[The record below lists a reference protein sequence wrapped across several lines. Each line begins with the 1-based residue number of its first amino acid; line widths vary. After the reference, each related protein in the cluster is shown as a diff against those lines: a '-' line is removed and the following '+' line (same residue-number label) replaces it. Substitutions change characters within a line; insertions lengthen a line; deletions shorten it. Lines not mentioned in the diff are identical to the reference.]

1 MKKIDFT
8 KTSRMMHKAGFAIRK
23 QSPAILIAAGVVGVV
38 ASTVMACKATTK
50 INDILTE
57 SKEDLDAVH
66 AAASKPETLPEGAV
80 YTEEDTKQDL
90 RIVYV
95 QTGIKFVKLYGPSAV
110 LGTLSLASI
119 LMSHRIICKRNVAL
133 AAAYATID
141 KGFKEYRG
149 RVVDR
154 FGNQVDKELRYNIKA
169 KTIEKNT
176 VDENGK
182 DKTVNEIVETAE
194 IDKYS
199 DYAKFFAEGNPYWEK
214 DAEYN
219 LMFLRK
225 QERYANDKLK
235 AKGYLFLSEV
245 YEMLGI
251 PETKASRVVGW
262 IYDESHPIGDNY
274 IDFGIYD
281 TNSLAKSYFVNGH
294 ERNIILDF
302 NVDGNIWELM

>member
-1 MKKIDFT
+1 MKKIDIT
-8 KTSRMMHKAGFAIRK
+8 KASRMMHKAGFAVRK

-38 ASTVMACKATTK
+38 ASTIMACKATTK
-50 INDILTE
+50 IIDILAE

-66 AAASKPETLPEGAV
+66 AAASKPETLPEGTV

-119 LMSHRIICKRNVAL
+119 LMSHRILSKRNVAL

-149 RVVDR
+149 RVVER
-154 FGNQVDKELRYNIKA
+154 FGDQVDKELRYNIKA

-176 VDENGK
+176 IDENGK

>member
-8 KTSRMMHKAGFAIRK
+8 KASWLMHKTGFAVRK
-23 QSPAILIAAGVVGVV
+23 HSPAILITAGVVGVV
-38 ASTVMACKATTK
+38 TSTVMACKATTK
-50 INDILTE
+50 INDIMDKA
-57 SKEDLDAVH
+57 KEDLDTIH
-66 AAASKPETLPEGAV
+66 SASSMPETLPEGSS

-90 RIVYV
+90 RVVYM

-110 LGTLSLASI
+110 LGTLSLTSI
-119 LMSHRIICKRNVAL
+119 LMSHRILSKRNVAL

-149 RVVDR
+149 RVVER
-154 FGNQVDKELRYNIKA
+154 FGDQIDKELKYNIKA
-169 KTIEKNT
+169 KTIEKNI
-176 VDENGK
+176 VDKNGQEQ
-182 DKTVNEIVETAE
+182 TVNEVVETAE

-219 LMFLRK
+219 LMFLRR

-245 YEMLGI
+245 YDMLGI
-251 PETKASRVVGW
+251 PETKASRIVGW
-262 IYDESHPIGDNY
+262 VYDKAHPIGDNY
-274 IDFGIYD
+274 VDFGIYD
-281 TNSLAKSYFVNGH
+281 TNDVAKSYFVNGH

-302 NVDGNIWELM
+302 NVDGNIWDLM

>member
-8 KTSRMMHKAGFAIRK
+8 KASRMMHKTSFTVCK
-23 QSPAILIAAGVVGVV
+23 HSPVILITAGVIGVV

-50 INDILTE
+50 INDILDKT
-57 SKEDLDAVH
+57 KEDLDVIH
-66 AAASKPETLPEGAV
+66 SASSKQENLPEGTV
-80 YTEEDTKQDL
+80 YTEYDTKQDL
-90 RIVYV
+90 RIVYI

-119 LMSHRIICKRNVAL
+119 LMSHRILSKRNVAL

-149 RVVDR
+149 RVIER
-154 FGNQVDKELRYNIKA
+154 FGEHVDKELKYNIKA

-176 VDENGK
+176 IDENGK
-182 DKTVNEIVETAE
+182 EQTVNEIVETAE
-194 IDKYS
+194 INKYS
-199 DYAKFFAEGNPYWEK
+199 DYAKFFCEGNPYWQK
-214 DAEYN
+214 DAELN
-219 LMFLRK
+219 LLFLRN

-274 IDFGIYD
+274 VDFGIYD
-281 TNSLAKSYFVNGH
+281 TNNIAKSYFVNGY

-302 NVDGNIWELM
+302 NVDGNIWDLM